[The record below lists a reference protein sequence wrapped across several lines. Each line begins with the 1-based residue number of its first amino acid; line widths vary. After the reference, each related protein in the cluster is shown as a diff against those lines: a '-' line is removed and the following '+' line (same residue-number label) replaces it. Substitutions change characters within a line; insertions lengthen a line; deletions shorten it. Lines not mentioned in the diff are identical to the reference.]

1 MDQILASLHHLFID
15 GWHDLW
21 TPAGLAML
29 INVIMIDIVMSADNA
44 ILIGLATQKLNPKDR
59 KKAIFLGIA
68 GATIMRIFLSI
79 VALQLLQIQGLV
91 LFGGLLLAYVV
102 FKFYQELR
110 SGGGSHAHEGESKAP
125 ATLK

>member
-1 MDQILASLHHLFID
+1 MDQILSSLHHLFID

-29 INVIMIDIVMSADNA
+29 VNVIMIDIVMSADNA

-59 KKAIFLGIA
+59 KKAIFFGIA
-68 GATIMRIFLSI
+68 GATIMRILLSI

-110 SGGGSHAHEGESKAP
+110 SGGESHAHESESKAP
-125 ATLK
+125 ATLR